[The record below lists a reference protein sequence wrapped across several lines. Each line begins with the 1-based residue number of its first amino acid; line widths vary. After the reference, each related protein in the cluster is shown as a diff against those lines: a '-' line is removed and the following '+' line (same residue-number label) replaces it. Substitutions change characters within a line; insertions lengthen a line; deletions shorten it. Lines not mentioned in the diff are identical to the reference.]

1 MASQKVGNGKVLVQF
16 RPMNPGS
23 ITDPEPIS
31 SFLFRSPKES
41 WKPNQGYRKSTAI
54 FQLQFEAVLQNRQK
68 KRRVEQRCPL
78 SRNSFPFS
86 KIKDWLSHNRDSIRK
101 RVPDPN
107 GEGDRFFLTLRA
119 GSVSDGQMMQS
130 GNCQNTI
137 GIIHRIRGLWPP
149 ARRNQNQGA
158 LAPRSPKPESGGF
171 RPPLAQ
177 ARIRGLWPPLAET
190 RIRGL
195 PPPARRNQNQGAL
208 APRST
213 KT

>member
-1 MASQKVGNGKVLVQF
+1 MQQTGRAGGQSPLILILRRLLTIGHLNQSGIPFLGPGFQTLGGLPRSVASQKVGNGKVLVQF

-101 RVPDPN
+101 RVPGPN
-107 GEGDRFFLTLRA
+107 GEGDRFF
-119 GSVSDGQMMQS
+119 
-130 GNCQNTI
+130 
-137 GIIHRIRGLWPP
+137 
-149 ARRNQNQGA
+149 
-158 LAPRSPKPESGGF
+158 
-171 RPPLAQ
+171 
-177 ARIRGLWPPLAET
+177 
-190 RIRGL
+190 
-195 PPPARRNQNQGAL
+195 
-208 APRST
+208 
-213 KT
+213 